1 MKPMVNALFNSE
13 VMKAGIKVV
22 KGTSAALTTSFFCA
36 ICMNIVMSSSRVCIV
51 MKLRTG
57 ASAKAK
63 AFSNG
68 MLPFI

>member
-1 MKPMVNALFNSE
+1 MKPMVKALFSSE
-13 VMKAGIKVV
+13 VMKAGISVV
-22 KGTSAALTTSFFCA
+22 NGTSAALTTSFFWA
-36 ICMNIVMSSSRVCIV
+36 ICMNIVMSSSRVCSV

-63 AFSNG
+63 AFSKG